1 MQDFKKLQVWQ
12 RAHRFTMVLYE
23 ATGKFPKEEIYGL
36 TSQIRRAAVSVPA
49 NIAEGCGRS
58 STAEHLRFL
67 HISMGSASEVE
78 YYLVLAHN
86 LHFLDDTLYA
96 QLERELLE
104 VKRMLKSFIQKLK
117 ASS

>member
-12 RAHRFTMVLYE
+12 RAHRFTLALYE

-49 NIAEGCGRS
+49 NLAEGCGRS
-58 STAEHLRFL
+58 SNAELLRFL

-78 YYLVLAHN
+78 YYLVLAHD
-86 LHFLDDTLYA
+86 LHFLDDSLYG
-96 QLERELLE
+96 QLERDLLE
-104 VKRMLKSFIQKLK
+104 IKRMLNSFIQKLK
-117 ASS
+117 ASG